1 MQEVADYSC
10 VYRNE
15 VHHTAS
21 ERTQV
26 LQDVAAD
33 PTLPRTK
40 AVKCSKCNHP
50 EAAFFQVRSIS
61 PILLLRMQDFP
72 TLGKCSPVVM
82 YIDVLIGYFLFVASV
97 KDKEHLEISFL
108 LLMLTRYGAQCLQ
121 AASRGEEGMTLF
133 FVCCNPSCG
142 HRWRES

>member
-50 EAAFFQVRSIS
+50 EAAFFQVRYIL
-61 PILLLRMQDFP
+61 PILLLRMQDFR
-72 TLGKCSPVVM
+72 TLGN
-82 YIDVLIGYFLFVASV
+82 YVLIGCFLFVASV

-108 LLMLTRYGAQCLQ
+108 LLTVLTRYGAQCLQ